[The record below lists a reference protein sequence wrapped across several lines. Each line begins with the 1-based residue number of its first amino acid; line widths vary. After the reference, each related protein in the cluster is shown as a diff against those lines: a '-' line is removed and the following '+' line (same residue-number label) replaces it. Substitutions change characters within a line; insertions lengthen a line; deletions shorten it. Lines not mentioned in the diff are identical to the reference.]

1 MIKNLPNILTVM
13 RVVLIPAIYLSLIS
27 APLLGIWSYWLAV
40 VFYTVAGITDFFDGW
55 LARKLNVQSG
65 FGRMLDPIADKLMV
79 AAVLIMLVEN
89 GTLQG
94 LHMLAAMIILSREIL
109 VSGLREYL
117 IELRVGLP
125 VSNLAK
131 IKTTSQMV
139 ALGVLLSGP
148 AGALVWGIAP
158 QIGLGLLWIAALLT
172 IYTGYDYLRIG
183 VRHAPWSD

>member
-1 MIKNLPNILTVM
+1 MIKNLPNILTIT

-27 APLLGIWSYWLAV
+27 EPFLGLWSYWLAV
-40 VFYTVAGITDFFDGW
+40 GFYTVAGITDFFDGW
-55 LARKLNVQSG
+55 LARKLDVQSG

-79 AAVLIMLVEN
+79 AAVLVMLVEN

-94 LHMLAAMIILSREIL
+94 VHMLAALIILSREIL

-131 IKTTSQMV
+131 IKTTAQMV
-139 ALGVLLSGP
+139 ALGFLLSGP
-148 AGALVWGIAP
+148 AGVEVLAIAAET
-158 QIGLGLLWIAALLT
+158 GLGLLWIAALLT

>member
-1 MIKNLPNILTVM
+1 MMKNLPNILTIM
-13 RVVLIPAIYLSLIS
+13 RVVLIPAIYLSLICE
-27 APLLGIWSYWLAV
+27 PVLGLWSYWLAV
-40 VFYTVAGITDFFDGW
+40 GFYAVAGITDFFDGW
-55 LARKLNVQSG
+55 LARKLDVQSG

-79 AAVLIMLVEN
+79 AAVLVMLVEN

-94 LHMLAAMIILSREIL
+94 VHMLAALIILSREIL

-131 IKTTSQMV
+131 IKTTAQMV
-139 ALGVLLSGP
+139 ALGFLLSGP
-148 AGALVWGIAP
+148 AGAQVLTIAP
-158 QIGLGLLWIAALLT
+158 QTGLALLWIAALLT

-183 VRHAPWSD
+183 VKHAPWRD